1 MLTRSDIRFDLLSL
15 LPGRWRPYASL
26 ARLDRPIGTW
36 LLLLPCWWGL
46 ALAGNL
52 APLPYLMFAVGAVA
66 MRGAGCTINDLA
78 DIEFDR
84 QVARTAQR
92 PLPSGQVSKRQAL
105 VFLAAQMVVGLAVL
119 LTFNTATI
127 FWALGSVAI
136 ITAYPFMK
144 RVTYWPQVVLGL
156 AFNWGALL
164 GWTAS
169 FGALHWPAL
178 ALYAAG
184 ILWTL
189 GYDTI
194 YAHQDKD
201 DDARI
206 GVKSTALRFGS
217 KTKTWIGGFY
227 SAALVLIALAC
238 WGAGIPHWATALAI
252 IGMGGHFLW
261 QLAWLDIDNPANCL
275 SLFRANRFS
284 GGLVLLPLLL
294 AGALT

>member
-15 LPGRWRPYASL
+15 LPGSWRPYASL

-52 APLPYLMFAVGAVA
+52 DPFPYLMFAIGALA

-78 DIEFDR
+78 DVEFDR

-92 PLPSGQVSKRQAL
+92 PLPSGAVTKRQAL
-105 VFLAAQMVVGLAVL
+105 VFLAAQMLVGLAVL

-136 ITAYPFMK
+136 IIAYPFMK
-144 RVTYWPQVVLGL
+144 RVTNWPQFVLGL

-164 GWTAS
+164 GWTAT
-169 FGALHWPAL
+169 FGTLHWPAV

-201 DDARI
+201 DDERI
-206 GVKSTALRFGS
+206 GVKSTALHFGT
-217 KTKTWIGGFY
+217 KTKSWIGGFY
-227 SAALVLIALAC
+227 SGTLVLIGLAC
-238 WGAGIPHWATALAI
+238 WGAGVPHWATALAI
-252 IGMGGHFLW
+252 LGTGGHFLW
-261 QLAWLDIDNPANCL
+261 QLAWLDIDNPDKCL
-275 SLFRANRFS
+275 ALFRANRFA

-294 AGALT
+294 AGAIA